1 MTEYNFCPKC
11 GNTILSDSEPPYCE
25 HCDITYYRNAKPCAS
40 VLPIKNGKVLLA
52 KRGRDPHKGAYD
64 IIGGFMEADELPEVA
79 ALREG
84 KEETGLDMKILS
96 LLGVYSDRYGE
107 GGDYTLN
114 LHYIAEVT
122 GGEMQA
128 MDDVAELEWIAIQDV
143 PLDEGFQNTKDG
155 LRDLKQWF
163 AEH

>member
-1 MTEYNFCPKC
+1 
-11 GNTILSDSEPPYCE
+11 
-25 HCDITYYRNAKPCAS
+25 
-40 VLPIKNGKVLLA
+40 
-52 KRGRDPHKGAYD
+52 
-64 IIGGFMEADELPEVA
+64 MEADELPEAA

-84 KEETGLDMKILS
+84 EEETGLDMKILS

-128 MDDVAELEWIAIQDV
+128 MDDVAELEWIAIHDV

-155 LRDLKQWF
+155 LRDLKKWF
-163 AEH
+163 AER